1 MSTIKDVARLAGV
14 STSTVS
20 RTLSGR
26 IFVEEETRR
35 RVLQAVE
42 QLGYQPNIL
51 ARGLKQG
58 RTYTIAFL
66 VPDINSLFYPQIMK
80 ALERAAAAEGYSILL
95 CNNDES
101 AVKEQQAL
109 ERLTARGIDGVV
121 CMTVADEAQH
131 LVQLKEKQKM
141 PIVLINRSLPEAL
154 SSITV
159 DHEEGSY
166 AMTRY
171 LLEHGH
177 RRIAGLFGNF
187 ERQRFRS
194 RYAGCKR
201 AMEEFAVP
209 DYKKNFVYDV
219 NTVEEAYRRA
229 SELLR
234 RPEPERPTA
243 FFASMDVLAI
253 GIYRAVSECGLRIPE
268 DISVV
273 GFDNIEMTQYMM
285 PPLTTYAAPID
296 ELARRSVTALLAQM
310 DDPEQTIR
318 ETLPGILVERGSVKR
333 AADCAAR

>member
-1 MSTIKDVARLAGV
+1 MSTIKDVAKLAGV

-26 IFVEEETRR
+26 IFVEEETRQ

-101 AVKEQQAL
+101 SQKERQAL
-109 ERLTARGIDGVV
+109 ERLAARGIDGVV
-121 CMTVADEAQH
+121 CMTVADEAGH
-131 LVQLKEKQKM
+131 LVRLKEEQKM
-141 PIVLINRSLPEAL
+141 PVVLINRSVPESL

-159 DHEEGSY
+159 DHEAGGY

-187 ERQRFRS
+187 ERQRFRD
-194 RYAGCKR
+194 RYAGCKC
-201 AMEEFAVP
+201 AMEEFSVP

-219 NTVEEAYRRA
+219 NNAQEAYHRA
-229 SELLR
+229 LELLR
-234 RPEPERPTA
+234 RPEEERPTA

-253 GIYRAVSECGLRIPE
+253 GVYRAVNECGLRVPE
-268 DISVV
+268 DISVA
-273 GFDNIEMTQYMM
+273 GFDDIEMTRYMM

-296 ELARRSVTALLAQM
+296 ELAQQAIAALIAQWEE
-310 DDPEQTIR
+310 PGRTIR
-318 ETLPGILVERGSVKR
+318 KTLPGTLVERESVQ
-333 AADCAAR
+333 AAAL